1 MLCLAWLR
9 RRTPRPTMTWR
20 RWRRRRKVPTAK
32 RIGASEKSIPID
44 IVFYIIFRQYLYA
57 VPFSWS
63 GPVGENVSWLHSDRD
78 HKSHPLPPPPL
89 PISNHFLPF
98 LPACLESL
106 LPLFSLSTPKPAD
119 KLRNDYWSGEGAA
132 KERKKRTEGKA
143 VSIPGPFV
151 SPPSPSLFLA
161 GGRAFS
167 FERGGGR
174 RLCWPAWR
182 HAM

>member
-1 MLCLAWLR
+1 MVCLGIAVRPCLAEAQD
-9 RRTPRPTMTWR
+9 PPPDDDIAAMA
-20 RWRRRRKVPTAK
+20 PAAK
-32 RIGASEKSIPID
+32 NANSKKYRSICKKSIPID

-57 VPFSWS
+57 VPFSGS
-63 GPVGENVSWLHSDRD
+63 GPVGENISLLHSDRD

-98 LPACLESL
+98 LPACPESL

-119 KLRNDYWSGEGAA
+119 ELRNDYWSGEGAA

-143 VSIPGPFV
+143 VSNPGPLV

-167 FERGGGR
+167 FD
-174 RLCWPAWR
+174 
-182 HAM
+182 